1 LTPPV
6 VLEKVEKIEIVVAKP
21 GTPNKNSEH
30 STNHSSNHSSPK
42 DKLITAFSS
51 KPRANHALS
60 L

>member
-1 LTPPV
+1 LTPPIV
-6 VLEKVEKIEIVVAKP
+6 VEEIKKIEIVVVKP
-21 GTPNKNSEH
+21 GTPNKNSDL
-30 STNHSSNHSSPK
+30 STTHSSNHSSPK